1 MASSLEFEYYLFW
14 SGLTQTVR
22 FYARHGDRRIRCAVT
37 RMALE
42 ERAGALQPLRPTG
55 LERVFEQHRQEIERI
70 AGTSLPRR
78 RHDHDPSGRSQ
89 SMTTSPRGPRLP
101 YPICGTSSRNARGGE
116 ARASRV

>member
-1 MASSLEFEYYLFW
+1 MASSLEFEYYFFW

-70 AGTSLPRR
+70 AADKILAHRFQGDGTIMIRAVDL
-78 RHDHDPSGRSQ
+78 
-89 SMTTSPRGPRLP
+89 SP
-101 YPICGTSSRNARGGE
+101 
-116 ARASRV
+116 